1 MPTIVIKSTDDR
13 KVFEEE
19 FAQKWVLFFG
29 GNISVSEM
37 SQNKLTN
44 SPCKRQPKAIRNK
57 QEKNTVKQIN
67 KSPKNIKKIS
77 TIEKRKKKRERK
89 RTLEDNLHS
98 NFSCL
103 LNSQLT
109 K

>member
-13 KVFEEE
+13 KVVEEE

-44 SPCKRQPKAIRNK
+44 SPCKR
-57 QEKNTVKQIN
+57 
-67 KSPKNIKKIS
+67 
-77 TIEKRKKKRERK
+77 
-89 RTLEDNLHS
+89 
-98 NFSCL
+98 
-103 LNSQLT
+103 
-109 K
+109 